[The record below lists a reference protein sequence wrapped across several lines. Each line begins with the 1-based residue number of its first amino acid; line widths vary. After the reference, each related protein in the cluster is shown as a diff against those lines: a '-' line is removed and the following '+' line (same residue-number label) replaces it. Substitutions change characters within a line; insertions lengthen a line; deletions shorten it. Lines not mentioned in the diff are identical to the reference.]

1 VEEAMKVSILGSGAW
16 GSTLAMVA
24 SDAGH
29 DVLIWGR
36 NSEVVEE
43 INTRRRN
50 ERFLGPIELPANLR
64 ATSSI
69 EEVFAHGDLLTL
81 AIPAQSL
88 RSNLESWK
96 RDYPLDKPTVST
108 LKGIEVSSQLRMSE
122 VLRQVTGI
130 AEQRV
135 GFITGPNLAGE
146 LALRQPAGAVAASTS
161 QVTAQVIASA
171 FKTDYFRVYTSNDL
185 LGCELAAA
193 LKNVVALAVGMV
205 VGMGLGEN
213 TQAMVITRGLNEV
226 TRLGVALGADPLTFA
241 GLAGMGDLVATC
253 QSSLSRN
260 RTFGEAIGKTG
271 DLHSARETLGKTVE
285 GVASAGA
292 VVDMAHMVGVEI
304 PIIEA
309 VADVVSGKMS
319 PLEAMAKLNEIDT
332 GVEIDLSGPR

>member
-1 VEEAMKVSILGSGAW
+1 MKVSVIGSGAW
-16 GSTLAMVA
+16 GTTLAMIA

-36 NSEVVEE
+36 NQSVVDE
-43 INTRRRN
+43 INSTQRN
-50 ERFLGPIELPANLR
+50 SGFLGSIELPRNLR
-64 ATSSI
+64 ATNLI
-69 EEVFAHGDLLTL
+69 DEAFDFGDLLTL

-88 RSNLESWK
+88 RENLEIW
-96 RDYPLDKPTVST
+96 RDRYPKEKTTVST
-108 LKGIEVSSQLRMSE
+108 LKGIEVASHLRMSE
-122 VLRQVTGI
+122 VLRQVI
-130 AEQRV
+130 EMEEHKV

-146 LALRQPAGAVAASTS
+146 LALRQPAGAVAAAASEES
-161 QVTAQVIASA
+161 AIQIATAFQ
-171 FKTDYFRVYTSNDL
+171 TDYFRVYRSNDL

-193 LKNVVALAVGMV
+193 LKNVIALAVGIV

-213 TQAMVITRGLNEV
+213 TQAMMITRGLNEV

-260 RTFGEAIGKTG
+260 RSFGEAIGKTG
-271 DLHSARETLGKTVE
+271 DLHSARETHGKTVE

-292 VVDMAHMVGVEI
+292 VVEMAHMVGVEI

-309 VADVVSGKMS
+309 VAEVVSGKMS
-319 PLEAMAKLNEIDT
+319 PLEAMAKLNEIST
-332 GVEIDLSGPR
+332 GVEMDLTGPR

>member
-1 VEEAMKVSILGSGAW
+1 MKISILGSGAW
-16 GSTLAMVA
+16 GTTLAMVA

-36 NSEVVEE
+36 NQKVVDE
-43 INTRRRN
+43 INQEGKN
-50 ERFLGPIELPANLR
+50 SQFLGDISLPHGLR
-64 ATSSI
+64 ASVDI
-69 EEVFAHGDLLTL
+69 EEAFAHGDLMTL

-88 RSNLESWK
+88 RSNLEQW
-96 RDYPLDKPTVST
+96 RDRYPLDRPTVST
-108 LKGIEVSSQLRMSE
+108 LKGIEVSSHLRMSE
-122 VLRQVTGI
+122 VLRNVTHI
-130 AEQRV
+130 DESKV

-146 LALRQPAGAVAASTS
+146 LALRQPAGAVAASIS
-161 QVTAQVIASA
+161 NECAEMIALA
-171 FKTDYFRVYTSNDL
+171 FKTSYFRVYTSNDM

-193 LKNVVALAVGMV
+193 LKNVIALAVGIV

-213 TQAMVITRGLNEV
+213 TQAMIITRGLNEV

-260 RTFGEAIGKTG
+260 RSFGEAIGKTG
-271 DLHSARETLGKTVE
+271 DSLTARETLGKTVE
-285 GVASAGA
+285 GVASSGA
-292 VVDMAHMVGVEI
+292 VVEMAHLVGVEI

-309 VADVVSGKMS
+309 VAEVVSGKMS
-319 PLEAMAKLNEIDT
+319 PREAMARLNAIDT